1 MASTTKQMNITAG
14 NAQATVNA
22 TVNDSMPAIPCP
34 DPAGYRYVGARY
46 VPLFADPLQWNS
58 ANTYE
63 PLTIVIHEGNSYT
76 SRTHVPVGIDIEN
89 EEYWALT
96 ANYNAQVEQYRQE
109 VKAFD
114 GRITAVEN
122 KTDEIEAELNADRY
136 MVIFGDSWS
145 SGNYS
150 PNNLWWKN
158 IGNQFGLV
166 TKNYAV
172 SGGSFTEYRGSVK
185 TISQEIDT
193 AISEITDKSKV
204 EKIYVLAGVND
215 CFNGVDL
222 GSVTS
227 IVNST
232 IAKIRNNFNKA
243 ELIFSCDIPSILHP
257 TMNANTISTF
267 IANMAY
273 ACSYSKV
280 KFYDLSSMS
289 YCSNLYLDDQ
299 LHPNDLGM
307 GYVAEIMLGGKWK
320 YPLSTK
326 IALDGDDYINFG
338 IDESKK
344 LTVKLSKSYPL
355 RDIGKMAWLPQFT
368 NATVYSADNT
378 PHRIRFVT
386 KTNEIVAT
394 QFEYLDSDPI
404 PDTTIRI

>member
-1 MASTTKQMNITAG
+1 MTNDEIIAKFYEAVQSGDYQSFLD
-14 NAQATVNA
+14 TVLH
-22 TVNDSMPAIPCP
+22 TQYI
-34 DPAGYRYVGARY
+34 GARY
-46 VPLFADPLQWNS
+46 VPLFADPLQWSNS
-58 ANTYE
+58 NTYE
-63 PLTIVIHEGNSYT
+63 PLTIVTNQGNSYT
-76 SRTHVPVGIDIEN
+76 SRQYVPTGIDIAN
-89 EEYWALT
+89 TDYWALT
-96 ANYNAQVEQYRQE
+96 GNYNAQVEQYRQEVKAFVEQYRQE

-122 KTDEIEAELNADRY
+122 KTDDIEADRY

-172 SGGSFTEYRGSVK
+172 SGASFTEYTGFVK

-215 CFNGVDL
+215 CFNGIDL
-222 GSVTS
+222 NSVVS

-232 IAKIRNNFNKA
+232 INKIRNNFNRA
-243 ELIFSCDIPSILHP
+243 ELIFSCDIPSVIHP
-257 TMNANTISTF
+257 TMDANTILTF
-267 IANMAY
+267 INNMAY

-280 KFYDLSSMS
+280 KFYDLSAMS
-289 YCSNLYLDDQ
+289 YCSTLYLEDQ
-299 LHPNDLGM
+299 LHPNDIGM

-326 IALDGDDYINFG
+326 IALDDDDYIVLA
-338 IDESKK
+338 IDESKSISI
-344 LTVKLSKSYPL
+344 KLSKSYAL
-355 RDIGKMAWLPQFT
+355 RDIGKMAWLPHFT
-368 NATVYSADNT
+368 NATVYSADNS
-378 PHRIRFVT
+378 PHRIRFVQ
-386 KTNEIVAT
+386 KYNEIVAT
-394 QFEYLDSDPI
+394 QFEYLDNDPI
-404 PDTTIRI
+404 PDTKIRV